1 MLLIY
6 GVLDSLLFIRF
17 VIDMLINLLALV
29 CFTSVAYAQYAVVN
43 QDVGSTYVK
52 LNLNY
57 TGTRD
62 YYVKPKSKVVKELVF
77 HFKALTYND
86 FSFKIYDP
94 KQNRF

>member
-1 MLLIY
+1 MIDVIMAYRLIY
-6 GVLDSLLFIRF
+6 II
-17 VIDMLINLLALV
+17 IDMFVNLLVLICVTA
-29 CFTSVAYAQYAVVN
+29 VAYGQYAVIN
-43 QDVGSTYVK
+43 QDIGSSYVK
-52 LNLNY
+52 LTLNY